1 MNKFIEAMTT
11 KDARTTNGALTNST
25 SLNACLDFFS
35 IAGSRKDLKESFYK
49 AFGEDP
55 ELAIKIL
62 FWSRDCR
69 GGAGSRYNFILVM
82 QSLQNTHPDVF
93 SKIFKFIPEY
103 GYWKDIFKL
112 NPTRELVEF
121 IAKI

>member
-25 SLNACLDFFS
+25 SLNFCLDFFS

-93 SKIFKFIPEY
+93 SKIFK
-103 GYWKDIFKL
+103 
-112 NPTRELVEF
+112 V
-121 IAKI
+121 